1 MRFPPASFPEGRR
14 PQEPSDGEGACRR
27 GGRRRTMRKGALYGV
42 LVLGVSWLAARS
54 GLSPDQVLAVA
65 IFSGFIFG
73 TLLFWEFR
81 LAFALVGIALLL
93 GSGLLDIEHLVEF
106 ASLDVILFLV
116 GMMILVGWLEEQHF
130 FGRALDK
137 VLPRINNSGR
147 TLMTALMVFS
157 FISAALVDEVTSI
170 LFMAAITLRIA
181 KHYRLNP
188 VPFIIM
194 VVFAT
199 NIGSSATVVGNPIG
213 VLIALRSGLS
223 FPDFLRWAAPIS
235 VAVLAVTAVLSFAF
249 FRRPMADLQQ
259 AIEQSRMKDE
269 SASSDEAGR
278 GLLFPTLLFG
288 GTILGLV
295 AHSALEKAL
304 GLGQNVLLVG
314 VAMLAAGIVLFVER
328 QRAKELVTHRVDWWT
343 LAFFML
349 LFASAGTL
357 RYVGVTEHVAQG
369 MVNVTG
375 GNLTSLFFLTTWS
388 IGLLSAFM
396 DNVLA
401 VASFIPVVGDLAD
414 VGMQVTPLWWGML
427 MGGTVLGN
435 LTFIGSTANI
445 VAIGM
450 LEREAGKNITF
461 MEWFWPGLV
470 TSVPSLGLATALLYI
485 QMPLML

>member
-1 MRFPPASFPEGRR
+1 
-14 PQEPSDGEGACRR
+14 
-27 GGRRRTMRKGALYGV
+27 MRKAILYIA
-42 LVLGVSWLAARS
+42 LVLGVSLLAANT
-54 GLSPDQVLAVA
+54 GFTGQQVLAIS

-81 LAFALVGIALLL
+81 LAFALVGISLLL
-93 GSGLLDIEHLVEF
+93 ASGMLDVEHLIEF

-116 GMMILVGWLEEQHF
+116 GMMIVIGYLEEKHF
-130 FGRALDK
+130 FADVLDR
-137 VLPRINNSGR
+137 VLPYINRSAR
-147 TLMTALMVFS
+147 MLMVALMVFS

-188 VPFIIM
+188 IPFLIM

-223 FPDFLRWAAPIS
+223 FPDFLRWATPIS
-235 VAVLAVTAVLSFAF
+235 VATFLLTMVLSFWF
-249 FRRPMADLQQ
+249 FRKPLAQLQA
-259 AIEQSRMKDE
+259 AIEERLAE
-269 SASSDEAGR
+269 REAAAGR
-278 GLLFPTLLFG
+278 TESNGLLVPALLFV
-288 GTILGLV
+288 GTILGLLL
-295 AHSALEKAL
+295 HKTIENML
-304 GLGQNVLLVG
+304 GLEQNILLVG
-314 VAMLAAGIVLFVER
+314 VAMFAAGIVLFIER
-328 QRAKELVTHRVDWWT
+328 QKAKQLVETRVDWWT

-357 RYVGVTEHVAQG
+357 RYVGVTEHIAQG
-369 MVNVTG
+369 MVNATG
-375 GNLTSLFFLTTWS
+375 GDVKTLFFLVTWS
-388 IGLLSAFM
+388 IGVLSAFM

-414 VGMQVTPLWWGML
+414 AGVQVAPLWWGML
-427 MGGTVLGN
+427 MGGTILGN

-450 LEREAGKNITF
+450 LEREEKKGITF

-470 TSVPSLGLATALLYI
+470 TSVPSLALATLLLYV
-485 QMPLML
+485 QMPLLL

>member
-1 MRFPPASFPEGRR
+1 
-14 PQEPSDGEGACRR
+14 
-27 GGRRRTMRKGALYGV
+27 MRKAILYIA
-42 LVLGVSWLAARS
+42 LVLGVSLLAANT
-54 GLSPDQVLAVA
+54 GFTGQQVLAIS

-81 LAFALVGIALLL
+81 LAFALVGISLLL
-93 GSGLLDIEHLVEF
+93 ASGMLDVEHLVEF

-116 GMMILVGWLEEQHF
+116 GMMIVIGYLEEKHF
-130 FGRALDK
+130 FADVLDR
-137 VLPRINNSGR
+137 VLPYINRSAR
-147 TLMTALMVFS
+147 MLMVALMVFS

-188 VPFIIM
+188 IPFLIM

-223 FPDFLRWAAPIS
+223 FPDFLRWATPIS
-235 VAVLAVTAVLSFAF
+235 VATLLLTMVLSFWF
-249 FRRPMADLQQ
+249 FRKPLAQLQA
-259 AIEQSRMKDE
+259 AIEERLAE
-269 SASSDEAGR
+269 REAAAGR
-278 GLLFPTLLFG
+278 TESNGLLVPALLFV
-288 GTILGLV
+288 GTILGLLL
-295 AHSALEKAL
+295 HKTIENML
-304 GLGQNVLLVG
+304 GLEQNILLVG
-314 VAMLAAGIVLFVER
+314 VAMFAAGIVLFIER
-328 QRAKELVTHRVDWWT
+328 QKAKQLVETRVDWWT

-357 RYVGVTEHVAQG
+357 RYVGVTEHIAQG
-369 MVNVTG
+369 MVNATG
-375 GNLTSLFFLTTWS
+375 GDVKTLFFLVTWS
-388 IGLLSAFM
+388 IGVLSAFM

-414 VGMQVTPLWWGML
+414 AGVQVAPLWWGML
-427 MGGTVLGN
+427 MGGTILGN

-450 LEREAGKNITF
+450 LEREEKKGITF

-470 TSVPSLGLATALLYI
+470 TSVPSLALATLLLYV
-485 QMPLML
+485 QMPLLL

>member
-1 MRFPPASFPEGRR
+1 MRPPILY
-14 PQEPSDGEGACRR
+14 
-27 GGRRRTMRKGALYGV
+27 GALV
-42 LVLGVSWLAARS
+42 LAVSWVAARS
-54 GLSPDQVLAVA
+54 GLSSEQVLAVA

-93 GSGLLDIEHLVEF
+93 GSGLLDVDHLVEF

-116 GMMILVGWLEEQHF
+116 GMMIVVGYLEEQHF
-130 FGRALDK
+130 FATALDR
-137 VLPRINNSGR
+137 VLPSINNSGR
-147 TLMTALMVFS
+147 KLMTALMVFA
-157 FISAALVDEVTSI
+157 FVSAALVDEVTSI

-223 FPDFLRWAAPIS
+223 FPDFLRWASPIS
-235 VAVLAVTAVLSFAF
+235 VVMLAMTIVLSFWF
-249 FRRPMADLQQ
+249 FRSHMAQLQA
-259 AIEQSRMKDE
+259 AIEKARLDDT
-269 SASSDEAGR
+269 SAANEGTGR
-278 GLLFPTLLFG
+278 SLLFPSLLFG
-288 GTILGLV
+288 GTIVALV
-295 AHSALEKAL
+295 LHSTLEKWL

-314 VAMLAAGIVLFVER
+314 VALLAAGIVLFIER
-328 QRAKELVTHRVDWWT
+328 GRAKELVANRVDWWT

-357 RYVGVTEHVAQG
+357 RYVGVTEHVAHG
-369 MVNVTG
+369 MINTTG
-375 GNLTSLFFLTTWS
+375 GNVTSLFFLTTWS

-450 LEREAGKNITF
+450 LERQESTRITF

-470 TSVPSLGLATALLYI
+470 TSMPSLAMATALLYL
-485 QMPLML
+485 QMPLMV

>member
-1 MRFPPASFPEGRR
+1 
-14 PQEPSDGEGACRR
+14 
-27 GGRRRTMRKGALYGV
+27 MRKALLYIA
-42 LVLGVSWLAARS
+42 LVMGVSLLAANT
-54 GLSPDQVLAVA
+54 GFTGQQVLAIS

-81 LAFALVGIALLL
+81 LAFALAGISLLL
-93 GSGLLDIEHLVEF
+93 ASGLLDIAHLVEF

-116 GMMILVGWLEEQHF
+116 GMMIVIGYLEEKHF
-130 FGRALDK
+130 FGDALDRI
-137 VLPRINNSGR
+137 LPYINRSAR
-147 TLMTALMVFS
+147 MLMVSLMVFS

-199 NIGSSATVVGNPIG
+199 NIGSGATVVGNPIG

-223 FPDFLRWAAPIS
+223 FPDFLRWATPITI
-235 VAVLAVTAVLSFAF
+235 ATLALTMVLSFWF
-249 FRRPMADLQQ
+249 FRKPMAQLQA
-259 AIEQSRMKDE
+259 AIKERLSDRE
-269 SASSDEAGR
+269 AAASTANSNS
-278 GLLFPTLLFG
+278 LLVPTLLFV
-288 GTILGLV
+288 GTIVGLLLHKTIENLLGL
-295 AHSALEKAL
+295 E
-304 GLGQNVLLVG
+304 QNILLVG
-314 VAMLAAGIVLFVER
+314 VAMFAAGIVLFIER
-328 QRAKELVTHRVDWWT
+328 TRAKQLVETRVDWWT
-343 LAFFML
+343 LTFFML

-357 RYVGVTEHVAQG
+357 RYVGVTEHIAEG
-369 MVNVTG
+369 MVNATG
-375 GNLTSLFFLTTWS
+375 GDVTTLFFLVTWS
-388 IGLLSAFM
+388 IGLLSALM

-414 VGMQVTPLWWGML
+414 AGVQVAPLWWGML
-427 MGGTVLGN
+427 MGGTILGN

-450 LEREAGKNITF
+450 LEREEKKGITF

-470 TSVPSLGLATALLYI
+470 TSVPSLALATLLLYV
-485 QMPLML
+485 QMPLLIS

>member
-1 MRFPPASFPEGRR
+1 MNKAIG
-14 PQEPSDGEGACRR
+14 
-27 GGRRRTMRKGALYGV
+27 YV
-42 LVLGVSWLAARS
+42 LLVGSVA
-54 GLSPDQVLAVA
+54 GLTSLTGFTGQQVLATT
-65 IFSGFIFG
+65 IFAGFIFG

-81 LAFALVGIALLL
+81 VAFALTGIALLFA
-93 GSGLLDIEHLVEF
+93 SGMLDVEHFIEF

-116 GMMILVGWLEEQHF
+116 GMMIVIGYLEEKDF
-130 FGRALDK
+130 FTRALNR
-137 VLPRINNSGR
+137 VLPTISRGAV
-147 TLMTALMVFS
+147 TLMVALMGLS
-157 FISAALVDEVTSI
+157 FLSAALVDEVTSI
-170 LFMAAITLRIA
+170 LFMAAITMRIA
-181 KHYRLNP
+181 RHYGLSP
-188 VPFIIM
+188 VPYLIM

-213 VLIALRSGLS
+213 VLIALRAGLT
-223 FPDFLRWAAPIS
+223 FPDFLRWATPIS
-235 VAVLAVTAVLSFAF
+235 IIALVVTIVLSFWY
-249 FRRPMADLQQ
+249 FRKPMADLQA
-259 AIEQSRMKDE
+259 AIEKRAQGHDDPGETGGILVPSLLFVGTI
-269 SASSDEAGR
+269 A
-278 GLLFPTLLFG
+278 GLLLHKN
-288 GTILGLV
+288 IEAWLGL
-295 AHSALEKAL
+295 E
-304 GLGQNVLLVG
+304 QNIMLIG
-314 VAMLAAGIVLFVER
+314 VAMLSAGIVLFIER
-328 QRAKELVTHRVDWWT
+328 RRAKVLVETRVDWWT
-343 LAFFML
+343 LLFFML

-357 RYVGVTEHVAQG
+357 RYVGVTEHIAQG
-369 MVNVTG
+369 MINATA
-375 GNLTSLFFLTTWS
+375 GNLTALFLLITWS
-388 IGLLSAFM
+388 IGILTALM

>member
-1 MRFPPASFPEGRR
+1 
-14 PQEPSDGEGACRR
+14 
-27 GGRRRTMRKGALYGV
+27 MRKALFYAV
-42 LVLGVSWLAARS
+42 LVLGVSLLAANT
-54 GLSPDQVLAVA
+54 GFTGQQVLAIG

-81 LAFALVGIALLL
+81 LAFALAGISLLL
-93 GSGLLDIEHLVEF
+93 GSGLLDVEHLVEF

-116 GMMILVGWLEEQHF
+116 GMMIVVGYLEEQHF
-130 FGRALDK
+130 FAKALDK
-137 VLPRINNSGR
+137 LLPYISNSAR
-147 TLMTALMVFS
+147 KLMVALMVLS
-157 FISAALVDEVTSI
+157 FVSAALVDEVTSI

-188 VPFIIM
+188 IPYIIM

-235 VAVLAVTAVLSFAF
+235 VAALMATTALSFWF
-249 FRRPMADLQQ
+249 FRKPMAQLQA
-259 AIEQSRMKDE
+259 AIEKSSPDGE
-269 SASSDEAGR
+269 SAAAREDGES
-278 GLLFPTLLFG
+278 LLLPSLLFG

-295 AHSALEKAL
+295 LHTTIENLL
-304 GLGQNVLLVG
+304 GLGQNVLLLG
-314 VAMLAAGIVLFVER
+314 VAMLAAGIVLFIEREKAKRLVE
-328 QRAKELVTHRVDWWT
+328 TRVDWWT

-357 RYVGVTEHVAQG
+357 RYVGVTEHIAQG
-369 MVNVTG
+369 MINATDGNV
-375 GNLTSLFFLTTWS
+375 TSLFFLVTWS
-388 IGLLSAFM
+388 IGILSAFM

-414 VGMQVTPLWWGML
+414 VGVQVTPLWWGML
-427 MGGTVLGN
+427 MGGTILGN

-450 LEREAGKNITF
+450 LEREEKKGITF

-470 TSVPSLGLATALLYI
+470 TSVPSLALATILLYV

>member
-1 MRFPPASFPEGRR
+1 M
-14 PQEPSDGEGACRR
+14 
-27 GGRRRTMRKGALYGV
+27 MKKGILYGV
-42 LVLGVSWLAARS
+42 LVLGVSWLSARA
-54 GLSPDQVLAVA
+54 GLSPEQVMAVA

-93 GSGLLDIEHLVEF
+93 ASGLLDIEHLVEF

-116 GMMILVGWLEEQHF
+116 GMMVVVGYLEEQHF
-130 FGRALDK
+130 FARALDR
-137 VLPRINNSGR
+137 VLPYINNSGR

-223 FPDFLRWAAPIS
+223 FPDFLRWASPIS
-235 VAVLAVTAVLSFAF
+235 VGALAVTMVLSFAF
-249 FRRPMADLQQ
+249 FRPHMAKLQA
-259 AIEQSRMKDE
+259 AIEHARMGGE
-269 SASSDEAGR
+269 SAAADDGKS
-278 GLLFPTLLFG
+278 LLFPSLLFG

-295 AHSALEKAL
+295 LHSTLENLL

-328 QRAKELVTHRVDWWT
+328 QRAKELVATRVDWWT

-369 MVNVTG
+369 MVNATG

-450 LEREAGKNITF
+450 LERDEGKGITF

-470 TSVPSLGLATALLYI
+470 TSVPSLALASALLYI
-485 QMPLML
+485 QFPLML

>member
-1 MRFPPASFPEGRR
+1 
-14 PQEPSDGEGACRR
+14 
-27 GGRRRTMRKGALYGV
+27 
-42 LVLGVSWLAARS
+42 
-54 GLSPDQVLAVA
+54 
-65 IFSGFIFG
+65 
-73 TLLFWEFR
+73 
-81 LAFALVGIALLL
+81 
-93 GSGLLDIEHLVEF
+93 
-106 ASLDVILFLV
+106 
-116 GMMILVGWLEEQHF
+116 
-130 FGRALDK
+130 
-137 VLPRINNSGR
+137 
-147 TLMTALMVFS
+147 
-157 FISAALVDEVTSI
+157 
-170 LFMAAITLRIA
+170 MAQ
-181 KHYRLNP
+181 
-188 VPFIIM
+188 
-194 VVFAT
+194 
-199 NIGSSATVVGNPIG
+199 
-213 VLIALRSGLS
+213 
-223 FPDFLRWAAPIS
+223 
-235 VAVLAVTAVLSFAF
+235 
-249 FRRPMADLQQ
+249 LQS
-259 AIEQSRMKDE
+259 AIEQARMSDE
-269 SASSDEAGR
+269 SAAADDGKS
-278 GLLFPTLLFG
+278 LLFPSLLFG

-295 AHSALEKAL
+295 LHSTLENLL

-328 QRAKELVTHRVDWWT
+328 QRAKELVATRVDWWT

-369 MVNVTG
+369 MVNATG

-450 LEREAGKNITF
+450 LERDEGKGITF

-470 TSVPSLGLATALLYI
+470 TSVPSLALASALLYI
-485 QMPLML
+485 QFPLML